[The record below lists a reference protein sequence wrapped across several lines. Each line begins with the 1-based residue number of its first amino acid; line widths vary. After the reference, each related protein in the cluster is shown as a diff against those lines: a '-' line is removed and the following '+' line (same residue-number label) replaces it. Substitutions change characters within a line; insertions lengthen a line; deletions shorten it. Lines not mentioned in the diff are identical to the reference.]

1 MDAFNDGWNER
12 RSSRSVSA
20 SAGARR
26 DYVLVI
32 DDDPGIVDLLVA
44 LLHEDEGFPVRTAHS
59 VGQVLAQTPPE
70 PPGLILLDMT
80 LPGEE
85 SDALASRLR
94 LLPGWDDTTIVLCSG
109 QDYLHEIAL
118 RVGAAGYLSKPF
130 SLDTVAELAHRYL
143 PDPLQRDPHF
153 P

>member
-59 VGQVLAQTPPE
+59 MGQVCAETPPE

-85 SDALASRLR
+85 SDALASRFR
-94 LLPGWDDTTIVLCSG
+94 PQPSWQDTHMLLCS
-109 QDYLHEIAL
+109 
-118 RVGAAGYLSKPF
+118 
-130 SLDTVAELAHRYL
+130 
-143 PDPLQRDPHF
+143 
-153 P
+153 